1 MGSLLCAKTLHVMRL
16 SRSATIALVLF
27 ARPSSPFQAKP
38 VLDEDDY
45 YDDAPSYVVHDDTPR
60 RGAAPLPPCSSK
72 LPDCARYPS
81 AYPADYVKF
90 DARAKE
96 VRAREAAEKVVTP
109 AGYSH
114 RTYCTACCLVAY
126 NFREALMPKL
136 RNATAKAKL
145 QRNPDERFGELDEI
159 ATDTVDMVCTYDN
172 IHHKFDVRKA
182 CRHIITEHAEELVD
196 ATVAQSYRP
205 PEEDEELLLPTVCRT
220 VTRACATDEL
230 FWYKPEIKQRLLS
243 ERPPEGNQDK
253 KVIFGAVGS
262 TWVDAIGAASGAPAG
277 AQRAGSSALEKDVLF
292 YMYYP
297 YSKRNAVLRPRFD
310 KLAEL
315 LWKPKCCGSRPSTLR
330 VGQINAKANELP
342 APYGLHILKD
352 ELVLYPAGAKESP
365 AHLQWDDTEQ
375 TPPLLMEMLEL
386 LRDQS
391 QNKETSEFVNN
402 IMSHIGEIRLYDPDW
417 YKLPVAKLV
426 EEEEGSEVS
435 ELMRQHAD
443 ENKRLGR
450 AKKTT
455 EQKLAE
461 WRASR
466 YVRSTNEYDEL

>member
-1 MGSLLCAKTLHVMRL
+1 MLGWPLTDTATPSFFGSSSGPGDGDSAGRL
-16 SRSATIALVLF
+16 PPLRRCVPFRWRDSGADLQSNRANPTSRLGATIACLEPAAPQRAAIVVLF

-45 YDDAPSYVVHDDTPR
+45 YDDGPSYVVHDDTPR
-60 RGAAPLPPCSSK
+60 RGAAPQPPSSSK
-72 LPDCARYPS
+72 QPDCARYPS

-297 YSKRNAVLRPRFD
+297 ARSGMKCCPRFD

-315 LWKPKCCGSRPSTLR
+315 LWKPKCCGRGRRRCASARSTRRRTSCRRRTGCTSSKTSSCSTRGRQGIARPPA
-330 VGQINAKANELP
+330 VGRHRADAAAADGDAR
-342 APYGLHILKD
+342 APPRP
-352 ELVLYPAGAKESP
+352 EP
-365 AHLQWDDTEQ
+365 EQ
-375 TPPLLMEMLEL
+375 G
-386 LRDQS
+386 DV
-391 QNKETSEFVNN
+391 EFVNN
-402 IMSHIGEIRLYDPDW
+402 IMSHIGEIRL
-417 YKLPVAKLV
+417 
-426 EEEEGSEVS
+426 
-435 ELMRQHAD
+435 
-443 ENKRLGR
+443 
-450 AKKTT
+450 
-455 EQKLAE
+455 
-461 WRASR
+461 
-466 YVRSTNEYDEL
+466 